1 MYTIQPK
8 KLMIINILDILKK
21 YTDEDHR
28 LSQKDIV
35 DILKKE
41 YSMPADR
48 KAVKSNLMNLVD
60 FGYPIN
66 YSESLR
72 KDKNGEDKT
81 VLTDWYL
88 SPDFS
93 DAELRLLIDGLL
105 FSRHIPYSQRKEL
118 TTNWRDCRLYT
129 STARYVISV
138 QCPMTAARTSS
149 YSTLS
154 MFSTRL

>member
-88 SPDFS
+88 SHDFS

-118 TTNWRDCRLYT
+118 ITSWTGLWR
-129 STARYVISV
+129 IWK
-138 QCPMTAARTSS
+138 AAAIFPENSFAKK
-149 YSTLS
+149 LI
-154 MFSTRL
+154 

>member
-88 SPDFS
+88 SHDFS

-118 TTNWRDCRLYT
+118 ITKLEGL
-129 STARYVISV
+129 SSV
-138 QCPMTAARTSS
+138 YFHSKVRPRTSS
-149 YSTLS
+149 SSILS
-154 MFSTRL
+154 MFLTRLSKRSVR

>member
-35 DILKKE
+35 GILKKE

-81 VLTDWYL
+81 VLT
-88 SPDFS
+88 
-93 DAELRLLIDGLL
+93 G
-105 FSRHIPYSQRKEL
+105 
-118 TTNWRDCRLYT
+118 T
-129 STARYVISV
+129 SA
-138 QCPMTAARTSS
+138 MTSAMQNFAC
-149 YSTLS
+149 L
-154 MFSTRL
+154 

>member
-48 KAVKSNLMNLVD
+48 KAVKS
-60 FGYPIN
+60 P
-66 YSESLR
+66 
-72 KDKNGEDKT
+72 
-81 VLTDWYL
+81 
-88 SPDFS
+88 
-93 DAELRLLIDGLL
+93 
-105 FSRHIPYSQRKEL
+105 
-118 TTNWRDCRLYT
+118 
-129 STARYVISV
+129 RYVRFKWTNYAVVGLFGTNGIPV
-138 QCPMTAARTSS
+138 APFRTDDFPMEDRK
-149 YSTLS
+149 
-154 MFSTRL
+154 

>member
-48 KAVKSNLMNLVD
+48 KAVKSNLMNLRI
-60 FGYPIN
+60 PNQLQRI
-66 YSESLR
+66 
-72 KDKNGEDKT
+72 
-81 VLTDWYL
+81 
-88 SPDFS
+88 SPQ
-93 DAELRLLIDGLL
+93 G
-105 FSRHIPYSQRKEL
+105 
-118 TTNWRDCRLYT
+118 
-129 STARYVISV
+129 
-138 QCPMTAARTSS
+138 
-149 YSTLS
+149 
-154 MFSTRL
+154 